1 MSIITKLPNGKYRIQ
16 VYDEFGKR
24 HRPSFDK
31 KSEAESYIR
40 KIEARKHELSQIHHN
55 LIRVRVSIDQ
65 AIQDFWLDKLSI
77 RTKSRVKYEYE
88 LKQIKT
94 FCQTNSIAYVDEFTR
109 QHADEFRQLLI
120 NTGAAPKTINSYLSR
135 LRAVFTEQ
143 VNRDVIV
150 RNPASHLKNLSLQRK
165 SLLERENDYYT
176 EPEVIAFFG
185 QDMDTVY
192 REALLGLFLTGL
204 RFEELANLTWDR
216 IDFDNRMLM
225 IRTTETFITKTSA
238 AERNIPISNM
248 LYLQLKDKFHT
259 RQSEFVFPSKQN
271 KKLSERTL
279 LTVCKRY
286 AVAAGINKD
295 ATLHKFRHTFSSL
308 LSQYGIA
315 YEVREYLLGH
325 KPKGSLTAHYTKL
338 DPNKFH
344 YVVNILD
351 KIPEGKQ

>member
-16 VYDEFGKR
+16 VYDEYGKR
-24 HRPSFDK
+24 QRPSFDK

-40 KIEARKHELSQIHHN
+40 KIEAQKHELSQVQHK
-55 LIRVRVSIDQ
+55 LIKTRISVDK
-65 AIQDFWLDKLSI
+65 AIEDFWLDKQNI
-77 RTKSRVKYEYE
+77 RPKTQTKYEYE
-88 LKQIKT
+88 LQQLKSY
-94 FCQTNSIAYVDEFTR
+94 CQLNSISYVDEFTR
-109 QHADEFRQLLI
+109 QHADEFKQLLI

-143 VNRDVIV
+143 VNRDNLIK
-150 RNPASHLKNLSLQRK
+150 NPASHLKNLPLQRK

-185 QDMDTVY
+185 QDMDPVY

-216 IDFDNRMLM
+216 IDFDNHMLM
-225 IRTTETFITKTSA
+225 IRTTETFITKTPA
-238 AERNIPISNM
+238 AERNIPISDM
-248 LYLQLKDKFHT
+248 LYLQLKDKFRT
-259 RQSEFVFPSKQN
+259 RRTEFVFPSKN
-271 KKLSERTL
+271 LNKLSERTL

-286 AVAAGINKD
+286 AKTAGISKE

-351 KIPEGKQ
+351 KILEAKQ